1 MNKFFNEFLLD
12 IFLFFYFFVMNRNN
26 TLRDILDA
34 YDQYRRGYQ
43 SETKWII
50 LLKNQILDYQ
60 HHQQVYRQQM
70 QQIKN
75 KYQMGPNGSESPMN
89 AMEQEINELKSQFD
103 PIAVSNWF
111 ELLVVNLL

>member
-1 MNKFFNEFLLD
+1 M
-12 IFLFFYFFVMNRNN
+12 YRNT

-60 HHQQVYRQQM
+60 HHQQVYKQQM
-70 QQIKN
+70 QQIKH
-75 KYQMGPNGSESPMN
+75 KYQMGQDRGESPMN

-103 PIAVSNWF
+103 PIAVSHWF
-111 ELLVVNLL
+111 EGKTWTSRADWNKAKS